1 MRKNLNKVSWLAW
14 LWFGIMLI
22 ATLVTLPNDFASSN
36 IQGSV
41 LTILDIILS
50 SVAIL
55 TFPLVGALIV
65 SRQPQNTIGWLL
77 MVPGLA
83 FPLDPF
89 IRSQIV
95 GVTTP
100 PAHPSIFFW
109 LAVYLSN
116 TTWLFAIF
124 PVFFIAL
131 LFPTGRPLTP
141 RWRWAVVYA
150 IGVFV
155 SFFSLAV
162 FDRTLAPDASIYG
175 VDWSIPNPLGFL
187 DLSDTVF
194 TIWLA
199 GVAILTL
206 LCVVSIILRYRRAS
220 GVQRKQINWLLYAI
234 SLFGAS
240 YIPYL
245 IYQSWGQNFWAVF
258 VDLFFM
264 TIPLA
269 IGIAIL
275 RYRLF
280 DIDLIIRKTL
290 QYALL
295 TGLLALVYFGSV
307 ILLQSLAENM
317 FGKQTPLVIVL
328 STLAIAALFNPLRMR
343 VQDFIDRRFYRR
355 KYDAEQ
361 TLAGF
366 ATTARDEVDMDK
378 LSAALLGLIEETMQ
392 PERASLW
399 LKSTNQPLS
408 KAVEQERVLTGVQS

>member
-1 MRKNLNKVSWLAW
+1 MKRNVNKVAWLAW
-14 LWFGIMLI
+14 LWFGIMVI
-22 ATLVTLPNDFASSN
+22 ATLVTLPKNFANSN

-41 LTILDIILS
+41 LIILDIILS
-50 SVAIL
+50 SIAIL
-55 TFPLVGALIV
+55 SFPLIGALIV

-83 FPLDPF
+83 FLLDLF
-89 IRSQIV
+89 TQSQIV

-100 PAHPSIFFW
+100 PANPSIFFW

-141 RWRWAVVYA
+141 HWRWAVAYA
-150 IGVFV
+150 IGIFV

-162 FDRTLAPDASIYG
+162 FDKTLAPDASIYG

-187 DLSDTVF
+187 DLSDTIF

-199 GVAILTL
+199 GVVILTL
-206 LCVVSIILRYRRAS
+206 LCVMSIVLRYRHAS

-234 SLFGAS
+234 CLFGAS

-245 IYQSWGQNFWAVF
+245 IYQSWGQNFWAVL
-258 VDLFFM
+258 VDIFFF

-275 RYRLF
+275 RYRLW

-307 ILLQSLAENM
+307 ILLQSLVENLT
-317 FGKQTPLVIVL
+317 GEQSPLVIVL
-328 STLAIAALFNPLRMR
+328 STLAIAALFNPLRIR
-343 VQDFIDRRFYRR
+343 IQDFIDRRFYRR
-355 KYDAEQ
+355 KYNAE
-361 TLAGF
+361 LALAQF
-366 ATTARDEVDMDK
+366 AATARDEFDMEK
-378 LSAALLGLIEETMQ
+378 LTAALMGVVEETMQ
-392 PERASLW
+392 PEKISLW
-399 LKSTNQPLS
+399 VS
-408 KAVEQERVLTGVQS
+408 

>member
-1 MRKNLNKVSWLAW
+1 MRRNVKVAWLAW
-14 LWFGIMLI
+14 LSFGIMLVV
-22 ATLVTLPNDFASSN
+22 TLVNLPNDFASSN
-36 IQGSV
+36 VQGGV
-41 LTILDIILS
+41 LIILDKILS

-55 TFPLVGALIV
+55 TFPLIGALIV

-77 MVPGLA
+77 MVPGLV
-83 FPLDPF
+83 FQLDPF
-89 IRSQIV
+89 IRSQIA
-95 GVTTP
+95 GVTSL

-131 LFPTGRPLTP
+131 LFPNGRPLTP
-141 RWRWAVVYA
+141 RWRWAVTYA
-150 IGVFV
+150 IGLFVF
-155 SFFSLAV
+155 FFSIAV
-162 FDRTLAPDASIYG
+162 FDKTLAPDASTYG
-175 VDWSIPNPLGFL
+175 VNWSIPNPLGFL
-187 DLSDTVF
+187 DVSDTFF
-194 TIWLA
+194 TIWLI
-199 GVAILTL
+199 GVVILTL
-206 LCVVSIILRYRRAS
+206 LCVASIILRYRRAS

-245 IYQSWGQNFWAVF
+245 LFQAWGQNFWAVF
-258 VDLFFM
+258 VDLFFI

-307 ILLQSLAENM
+307 IVLQSLTENL
-317 FGKQTPLVIVL
+317 FGEQSPLVIVL